1 MMSAGNDFSIGGYYE
16 FGIGYAVNDDA
27 SLGFSTADAEMK
39 KSKPKPLLARR
50 PPHLSATVGK
60 SVRWLREE
68 IISSIKVADILAALR
83 HLIDFPK
90 K

>member
-50 PPHLSATVGK
+50 PPHLSAAVANLFGGC
-60 SVRWLREE
+60 VRKLFQVSRLQIYWR
-68 IISSIKVADILAALR
+68 R
-83 HLIDFPK
+83 CGT
-90 K
+90 